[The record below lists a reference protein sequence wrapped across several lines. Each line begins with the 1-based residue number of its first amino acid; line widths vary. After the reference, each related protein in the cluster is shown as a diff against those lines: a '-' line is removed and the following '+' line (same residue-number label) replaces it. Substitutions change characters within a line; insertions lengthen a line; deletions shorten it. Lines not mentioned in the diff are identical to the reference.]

1 MSFVTLKN
9 TPIEIDLAQL
19 AVDNGWRISGGV
31 AYHEGCFAGYI
42 ELKNTVVTEETD
54 YVVEFEVVDYVSGGV
69 NVIVGGV
76 SGASITA
83 NSVVTQTIS
92 VPDNPDNLLVK
103 FYSDGE
109 LGVKYFNI
117 YPVLED
123 ADNGQVLG
131 FNIDQNKW
139 TTYYSGER
147 ENMLKFINDFF
158 AFQNGRLWKMNANL
172 TRNNFFGVQYTSKF
186 TLVLNVNPT
195 EIKNLFAVR
204 QKSNKVWGIPS
215 IVIPPSEGKANGM
228 ESDILSGN
236 FEVLNNGDF
245 FADFLRDK
253 TDPRFV
259 DELQALFEGAQ
270 LQGNYAIIT
279 FENTSTEEIRTLSID
294 FIVSKQ
300 NYTY

>member
-1 MSFVTLKN
+1 MGFVTLKN

-19 AVDNGWRISGGV
+19 AVDNGWRISGET
-31 AYHEGCFAGYI
+31 AYHEACFAGYI
-42 ELKNTVVTEETD
+42 ELKNTVVTEETS
-54 YVVEFEVVDYVSGGV
+54 YVVEYKVVDYVSGGV
-69 NVIVGGV
+69 NVIIGGV
-76 SGASITA
+76 AGAS
-83 NSVVTQTIS
+83 VTTNGIVKQTII
-92 VPDNPDNLLVK
+92 VPDNPTDLVVK

-109 LGVKYFNI
+109 LGIKYFDI

-123 ADNGQVLG
+123 ADNGHVLG

-172 TRNNFFGVQYTSKF
+172 TRNNFFDTQYTSKI
-186 TLVLNVNPT
+186 TLVVNINPT
-195 EIKNLFAVR
+195 QIKNFFSIR
-204 QKSNKVWGIPS
+204 QKTNKVWGVPS
-215 IVIPPSEGKANGM
+215 IVIPPSEGKVNGM

-253 TDPRFV
+253 TDPRFLT
-259 DELQALFEGAQ
+259 ELQALFEGAQ
-270 LQGNYAIIT
+270 LQGNYAVIT

-300 NYTY
+300 DYTY